1 MSITIPDDIFQ
12 STGMSERE
20 LKLEI
25 AVMLYQTEKLTLGN
39 ASRLAGM
46 NQLNFQQ
53 LLASRNICI
62 HYDVEDLQQDIQ
74 TLQALGKI
82 WLNNLII
89 VSNTSPITSLAAV
102 GQLDLL
108 KQLYQR
114 IIIPETVYQELI
126 GANPT
131 VPGAKEVST
140 FPWIETKIV
149 ANQPLVQ
156 ALRQKLDPGEA
167 AAIALAIAL
176 NADRLIID
184 ERKGRKIAID
194 MGVQVIGILGVLLE
208 AKSNGLIDRVKP
220 IVDDLIAIAGF
231 RISQQLYAEIL
242 QAAKESL

>member
-1 MSITIPDDIFQ
+1 M
-12 STGMSERE
+12 
-20 LKLEI
+20 
-25 AVMLYQTEKLTLGN
+25 
-39 ASRLAGM
+39 
-46 NQLNFQQ
+46 
-53 LLASRNICI
+53 
-62 HYDVEDLQQDIQ
+62 
-74 TLQALGKI
+74 
-82 WLNNLII
+82 NNLII
-89 VSNTSPITSLAAV
+89 VSNTSPLASLAAV

-131 VPGAKEVST
+131 VPEAKEVST

-149 ANQPLVQ
+149 VNQPLVQ

-167 AAIALAIAL
+167 AAIALAIDI

-184 ERKGRKIAID
+184 ERKGRKIAIN

-208 AKSNGLIDRVKP
+208 AKSNGLIERVKP
-220 IVDDLIAIAGF
+220 IVDDLIALAGF

-242 QAAKESL
+242 QQQKNSCKCDRLFYGFQKPGFFLYHQTRFLFLRQKRDRT